1 MFQLLVLL
9 LTAAFLL
16 PAQSIGVGFKGG
28 VPVKDAYRFTR
39 QGGAS
44 VLRDGDFVVGPL
56 FEVRLPAG
64 VGIELN
70 ALYRQGAGSRTW
82 ELPLLLKY
90 RFPGVL
96 VRPVV
101 GGGYSFQRL
110 SDLPGLN
117 NRQGVVAS
125 GGVEFKLPRLRLTPE
140 LRYTRFNEQRPS
152 SGLLTGTN
160 QLDALIGFS
169 F

>member
-1 MFQLLVLL
+1 MFRPLALL
-9 LTAAFLL
+9 LAASSLL
-16 PAQSIGVGFKGG
+16 PAQNIGVGFKGG
-28 VPVKDAYRFTR
+28 VPLKDAYRFTR
-39 QGGAS
+39 QGGVS
-44 VLRDGDFVVGPL
+44 LLRDGDFVAGPL
-56 FEVRLPAG
+56 FEIRLPAG

-101 GGGYSFQRL
+101 GVGYSFQRL
-110 SDLPGLN
+110 SDLPGLT
-117 NRQGVVAS
+117 NRQGMAAS

-152 SGLLTGTN
+152 SGVLTGTH
-160 QLDALIGFS
+160 QVDALVGFS